1 MNVSARSIKEQGG
14 CQWNSLLPF
23 APATAVHANKK
34 QARLAAACF
43 LNGNSAPAWKPAVK
57 AEKLQTGEGMIF

>member
-1 MNVSARSIKEQGG
+1 MNVSSIKEQGG

-43 LNGNSAPAWKPAVK
+43 LNGKSAPA
-57 AEKLQTGEGMIF
+57 